1 MTRAELYEAFLAN
14 PYLISLSN
22 AMDRIKNP
30 EAEPKP
36 DAAFSEMMDRAFD
49 DTSLTT
55 QYLQEMLAGEFSNV
69 ILDERFGVYLRN
81 CLRADLA
88 ELAGDTNVIYEP

>member
-1 MTRAELYEAFLAN
+1 MTRQELYDSFLSN
-14 PYLISLSN
+14 PYLMALSN
-22 AMDRIKNP
+22 AMDRVKNP

-36 DAAFSEMMDRAFD
+36 DAAFNFMLDTMAFN
-49 DTSLTT
+49 DTTLTS

-81 CLRADLA
+81 CLREDLGSTMEA
-88 ELAGDTNVIYEP
+88 

>member
-1 MTRAELYEAFLAN
+1 MTREEVKQEFLN
-14 PYLISLSN
+14 SPYLRTLSD

-36 DAAFSEMMDRAFD
+36 DAAFNFMLDTMAFN
-49 DTSLTT
+49 DTTLTS

-81 CLRADLA
+81 CLREDLGSTMEA
-88 ELAGDTNVIYEP
+88 